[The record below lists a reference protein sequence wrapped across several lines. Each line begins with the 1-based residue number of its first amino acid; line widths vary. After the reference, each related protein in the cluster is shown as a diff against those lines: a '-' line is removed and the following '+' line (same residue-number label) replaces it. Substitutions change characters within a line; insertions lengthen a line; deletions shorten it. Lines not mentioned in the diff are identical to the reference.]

1 MEIVFLDD
9 NGTVIYTLSTLNVPP
24 QNEAFT
30 YQESIEVRLNPIILN
45 TRKTRTSVTISGA
58 ATPLIENDPRAF
70 ELKSA
75 GTYFI
80 AAE

>member
-1 MEIVFLDD
+1 MYPLKMKHLTF
-9 NGTVIYTLSTLNVPP
+9 
-24 QNEAFT
+24 
-30 YQESIEVRLNPIILN
+30 QETIEVRLNPIILN

-70 ELKSA
+70 VLKSA